1 MPDLTA
7 ELYTADGS
15 RAGDVKLNP
24 DIFGIEPNM
33 DVMHQVVTA
42 QRAAARAGTHSTKT
56 RAEVRGGGRKP
67 WRQKGLGRARHG
79 SIRSPQWAGGGV
91 AHGPHPRSY
100 RQRIPTKVRRLALR
114 IALSDQLRRGNVTFV
129 EELGIAA
136 PKTKDLAD
144 ILQAV
149 SDTERLL
156 LITTGENEIIRK
168 SASNLTAVEVQ
179 TADLLNPLQVTGARH
194 LLFTQN
200 AAQRVDEIWNAP
212 TTRPVRKTVEAQG
225 A

>member
-1 MPDLTA
+1 MEVQVKNSKGEESGVI
-7 ELYTADGS
+7 ELADFVWAAKMNGP
-15 RAGDVKLNP
+15 VL
-24 DIFGIEPNM
+24 
-33 DVMHQVVTA
+33 HQVVNA
-42 QRAAARAGTHSTKT
+42 QRANKRQGTHDTKT
-56 RAEVRGGGRKP
+56 RSDIVASGRKLG
-67 WRQKGLGRARHG
+67 RQKGAGRARHG
-79 SIRSPQWAGGGV
+79 DRKSPTMRGGGV

-200 AAQRVDEIWNAP
+200 AAQRVDKIWNAP
-212 TTRPVRKTVEAQG
+212 ATRPVRKTVEAQG

>member
-1 MPDLTA
+1 MEVQVKNSKGEESGVI
-7 ELYTADGS
+7 ELADFVWAAKMNGP
-15 RAGDVKLNP
+15 VL
-24 DIFGIEPNM
+24 
-33 DVMHQVVTA
+33 HQVVNA
-42 QRAAARAGTHSTKT
+42 QRANKRQGTHDTKT
-56 RAEVRGGGRKP
+56 RSDIVASGRKLG
-67 WRQKGLGRARHG
+67 RQKGAGRARHG
-79 SIRSPQWAGGGV
+79 DRKSPTMRGGGV

-212 TTRPVRKTVEAQG
+212 AARPVRKTAEAQG

>member
-1 MPDLTA
+1 MEVQVKNSKGEESGVI
-7 ELYTADGS
+7 ELADFVWAAKMNGP
-15 RAGDVKLNP
+15 VL
-24 DIFGIEPNM
+24 
-33 DVMHQVVTA
+33 HQVVNA
-42 QRAAARAGTHSTKT
+42 QRANKRQGGHDTKT
-56 RAEVRGGGRKP
+56 RSDIVASGRKLG
-67 WRQKGLGRARHG
+67 RQKGGGRARHG
-79 SIRSPQWAGGGV
+79 DRKSPTMRGGGI

-129 EELGIAA
+129 EELGISA
-136 PKTKDLAD
+136 PKTKDLSR

-179 TADLLNPLQVTGARH
+179 TADLINPLQVTGARH
-194 LLFTQN
+194 LLFTQD

-212 TTRPVRKTVEAQG
+212 TVRPARKAVEALG

>member
-1 MPDLTA
+1 MEVQVKNSKGEESGVI
-7 ELYTADGS
+7 ELADFVWAAKMNGP
-15 RAGDVKLNP
+15 VL
-24 DIFGIEPNM
+24 
-33 DVMHQVVTA
+33 HQVVNA
-42 QRAAARAGTHSTKT
+42 QRANKRQGGHDTKT
-56 RAEVRGGGRKP
+56 RSDIVASGRKLG
-67 WRQKGLGRARHG
+67 RQKGGGRARHG
-79 SIRSPQWAGGGV
+79 DRKSPTMRGGGV

-114 IALSDQLRRGNVTFV
+114 IALSDQLRRGNVTFL
-129 EELGIAA
+129 EELSIST
-136 PKTKDLAD
+136 PKTKDLSD

-156 LITTGENEIIRK
+156 LITTGENKIIRK

-194 LLFTQN
+194 LLFTQD

-212 TTRPVRKTVEAQG
+212 VARPVPKAVAAQG